1 MLTLF
6 FKALKALNSDYSPA
20 QISLA
25 VCLGMI
31 IGLTPLGSAHN
42 AIVLLFVL
50 MVRVNLGIF
59 SVSLVLFS
67 GLAYLIDPLSESFG
81 FWLLHLAA
89 FEDLWA
95 SLYQVGVWRLLEYNN
110 SLVIGSFIVSMLL
123 TPLVFMGTKVL
134 VVQYRE
140 KVMTWVQKSRFS
152 VWIKSGNIFSAY
164 QKLQG

>member
-31 IGLTPLGSAHN
+31 IGLTPLGSVHN
-42 AIVLLFVL
+42 AIFFLFVL

-59 SVSLVLFS
+59 LLSLGLFS
-67 GLAYLIDPLSESFG
+67 GVAYLVDPITESFG
-81 FWLLHLAA
+81 FWLLHLNA
-89 FEDLWA
+89 FERLWVY
-95 SLYQVGVWRLLEYNN
+95 LYQSSVWRLLEYNN